1 MRQQLRLCWIPI
13 GDWMPVFDVWQFV
26 TNSITLRKNEG
37 NYHLQPSLSHPISQ
51 GLLTFSKNPPWMT
64 FLNRNKWHF
73 CYLYSSNKYKKRLI
87 YNAHLKKKQTI
98 FHLIRKFCQQKIAY
112 SIEGTSFWLVFMFSI
127 TFYWSLRRVFGPFPY
142 LKSIAIDIWLSCIG
156 AILCGLTEV
165 HLTMLL
171 TPKRDFPDLIWVT
184 LDF

>member
-1 MRQQLRLCWIPI
+1 MYTLMFAHKLSIFIWMSFPKVRVFKSVTFMRQQLRLCWIPI

-87 YNAHLKKKQTI
+87 YNAHLKKNRLFFTWYGNSVNKKS
-98 FHLIRKFCQQKIAY
+98 LIR
-112 SIEGTSFWLVFMFSI
+112 
-127 TFYWSLRRVFGPFPY
+127 
-142 LKSIAIDIWLSCIG
+142 LKVPVSD
-156 AILCGLTEV
+156 
-165 HLTMLL
+165 
-171 TPKRDFPDLIWVT
+171 
-184 LDF
+184 